1 MSVDT
6 SFILSVFRNE
16 YKTRLNEV
24 IGEAD
29 VFDDDGKVV
38 ISPDLIS

>member
-6 SFILSVFRNE
+6 NFLLEVFKSE
-16 YKTRLNEV
+16 YDNRLNEV

-29 VFDDDGKVV
+29 VFDDDG
-38 ISPDLIS
+38 IDQTDS